1 MKLIKL
7 TISLISALT
16 LTACVTV
23 TDSRFSKNAN
33 PEKAAQTY
41 VALGVGYLAAGELIL
56 ARKKIDRALEIAPDS
71 VGAHGA
77 MGMYWEQ
84 RGENNLA
91 QVEFELALD
100 IDEQHS
106 PTNYHYGR
114 FLLQKKRERRG
125 CDLLSAAAHDVDF
138 NARSGAYEDLGFCLI
153 AFNDN
158 SKAIDAFEKAWTL
171 DSSSTISTLHLT
183 ELYLQR
189 NSIRPANRW
198 FERFNYILEQ
208 KEIAHSSA
216 SLYLG
221 YRLSKAGRDKNGQ
234 QNYGFKL
241 KKLFPESVE
250 YKRFKRGR

>member
-7 TISLISALT
+7 TITLLLAVV

-23 TDSRFSKNAN
+23 TDSRFSKNSD

-41 VALGVGYLAAGELIL
+41 VALGVGYLSAGELIL
-56 ARKKIDRALEIAPDS
+56 ARNKIDRALEIAPDS
-71 VGAHGA
+71 AAAHSA
-77 MGMYWEQ
+77 MAMYWEQ
-84 RGENNLA
+84 RGEHDLA
-91 QVEFELALD
+91 QNEFEQALD
-100 IDEQHS
+100 IDSRHS

-114 FLLQKKRERRG
+114 FLLQKKRDRRS
-125 CDLLSAAAHDVDF
+125 CDLLSAAATDVDF
-138 NARSGAYEDLGFCLI
+138 SARSGAYEDLGFCLI
-153 AFNDN
+153 VFNDN

-198 FERFNYILEQ
+198 FERFSYILE
-208 KEIAHSSA
+208 KKDIPHSSA

-221 YRLSKAGRDKNGQ
+221 YRLAKAGRDKNGQ

-241 KKLFPESVE
+241 KRLFPKSEE
-250 YKRFKRGR
+250 FKRFQRGR